1 MVPPP
6 PLHQICK
13 ALLFA
18 FISCDAV
25 CRYIT
30 SGSLTNPLQKEVTPQ
45 PLGGGGGRGGGG
57 AGGRGGGGGRGPPC
71 SHVTPAA
78 GLLDRALLLAHVDA
92 GAAPAAVRAGGRHRD
107 PRRSACLRRKADH
120 AVGSPLA
127 PACSK
132 IFTGCVLQKHYCDAL
147 ACRYEDGNREHKV
160 TKEVMVSFERVRL
173 SIR

>member
-6 PLHQICK
+6 RPLHPICGK
-13 ALLFA
+13 SLLIA
-18 FISCDAV
+18 RISCDAV

-30 SGSLTNPLQKEVTPQ
+30 SGSLTNPLQKEVTPCA
-45 PLGGGGGRGGGG
+45 PC
-57 AGGRGGGGGRGPPC
+57 PPSPY

-78 GLLDRALLLAHVDA
+78 GLLDRALLLAHLDA
-92 GAAPAAVRAGGRHRD
+92 RAAPAAVCAGGGHRD

-120 AVGSPLA
+120 AVGGPFA

-132 IFTGCVLQKHYCDAL
+132 IFTGCVLQKHYFDAL